1 MSQKI
6 TIIKC
11 NKSQK
16 GTLNHQ
22 NRTGQQTISASR
34 YPLEYNELRH
44 MSAG

>member
-22 NRTGQQTISASR
+22 NRTGNKLALLLDILWNTM
-34 YPLEYNELRH
+34 N
-44 MSAG
+44 